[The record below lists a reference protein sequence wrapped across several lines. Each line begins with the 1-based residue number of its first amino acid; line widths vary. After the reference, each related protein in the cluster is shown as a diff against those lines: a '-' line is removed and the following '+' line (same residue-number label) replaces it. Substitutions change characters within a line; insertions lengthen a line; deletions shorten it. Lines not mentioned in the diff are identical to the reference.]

1 MEEIA
6 GTIQIDLNLRAEP
19 SAHDILA
26 NRLKD
31 EVSVLGVAKA
41 PKSNSGILGE
51 KFIHSA
57 QTDELRKSTL
67 TGSTET

>member
-1 MEEIA
+1 
-6 GTIQIDLNLRAEP
+6 
-19 SAHDILA
+19 
-26 NRLKD
+26 
-31 EVSVLGVAKA
+31 VSVLGVAKA